1 MTKLVSMDLRERAMT
16 RVAAG
21 EGVRVVAMA
30 LSVAPWSVVK
40 WSHRLRATGSAAPG
54 GIGGHVPPEIV
65 DDHKAWLIER
75 VLQAFARA
83 AGRMGRRAGG
93 ARSAGGLSHDVEIR
107 ARAGS
112 ELQKNGAR
120 QRAGPPRSR
129 AQARALEGAAGQR

>member
-83 AGRMGRRAGG
+83 CAGWSPSW
-93 ARSAGGLSHDVEIR
+93 RSAVCGWII
-107 ARAGS
+107 ARCG
-112 ELQKNGAR
+112 N
-120 QRAGPPRSR
+120 SR
-129 AQARALEGAAGQR
+129 TCRV